1 MGQMPLQDA
10 VGCFLFLSILA
21 FVGSIVVLFVGEW
34 QIEKLYLFI
43 GSLASTLFFYYG
55 NKKIN

>member
-1 MGQMPLQDA
+1 MPLEDA
-10 VGCFLFLSILA
+10 VGCFLILSIVA
-21 FVGSIVVLFVGEW
+21 FIGSIVVLFVGEW

>member
-1 MGQMPLQDA
+1 MGQMPLEDA
-10 VGCFLFLSILA
+10 VGCFLILSIVA
-21 FVGSIVVLFVGEW
+21 FIGSIVGLFVGEW

>member
-1 MGQMPLQDA
+1 MPLEDA
-10 VGCFLFLSILA
+10 VGCFLILSIFA
-21 FVGSIVVLFVGEW
+21 FIGSIVFLFVGEW
-34 QIEKLYLFI
+34 QIEKLYIFI